1 MFPKEGKF
9 LPGRRRG
16 DSGGGGYAS
25 AIAAALQQELGATHR
40 AVKTI
45 MKWTGANERTVKN
58 WLAAKNGPR
67 GEHLIELIRYS
78 DAVLHASL
86 HMAGR
91 TQPIASEKVLQI
103 RGVLSETV
111 ELIDRLLIHD
121 DNQV

>member
-9 LPGRRRG
+9 LPGQHGG

-58 WLAAKNGPR
+58 WLAPKTAP
-67 GEHLIELIRYS
+67 EVS
-78 DAVLHASL
+78 
-86 HMAGR
+86 
-91 TQPIASEKVLQI
+91 T
-103 RGVLSETV
+103 
-111 ELIDRLLIHD
+111 
-121 DNQV
+121 